1 MNGSVRQLR
10 IRQLIDSNEFVDLE
24 TLQRELDA
32 SVSTLRRDL
41 IELEQQG
48 VLKRVYMAARCSR
61 HSSSANGALCRFP
74 RPERAHAQRK
84 RTHRPPLSAGM
95 VEEGQTVILDGGS
108 TVAAV
113 SRHLSTLRLQVVT
126 NSLAIAEVFADARQ
140 IELTLTGGYL
150 YPRTRVMVGPLCE
163 HTLST
168 VRADTLIMGIGG
180 VTEAGYSNNNTLVVG
195 PERMMIE
202 VSQKVIIVADHTKFG
217 KSAMIPV
224 APLSVADL
232 VVTDSGLAIEHQQM
246 LRDYG
251 IEFRLT

>member
-24 TLQRELDA
+24 TLQRELAA
-32 SVSTLRRDL
+32 SLSTLRRDL

-48 VLKRVYMAARCSR
+48 VLKRVYGGAMAAQPSTNSTLDFQVQSGRMRSEK
-61 HSSSANGALCRFP
+61 
-74 RPERAHAQRK
+74 ERMAAAV
-84 RTHRPPLSAGM
+84 AGL
-95 VEEGQTVILDGGS
+95 VEDGQTVILDGGS

-113 SRHLSTLRLQVVT
+113 SRHLAERRLQVVT

-150 YPRTRVMVGPLCE
+150 YARTRVLVGPLCE
-163 HTLST
+163 HMLGT

-195 PERMMIE
+195 PERKMIE
-202 VSQKVIIVADHTKFG
+202 VSQRVIVVADHSKFG

-224 APLSVADL
+224 APLDVADI
-232 VVTDSGLAIEHQQM
+232 VVSDSGLDACHQRM
-246 LRDYG
+246 LR
-251 IEFRLT
+251 EHEVEVRLA

>member
-10 IRQLIDSNEFVDLE
+10 IRQLIESNEFVDLE
-24 TLQRELDA
+24 TLQRELAA

-41 IELEQQG
+41 IDLEQQG
-48 VLKRVYMAARCSR
+48 VLKRVYGGAMAAQLAG
-61 HSSSANGALCRFP
+61 SSTSDFQIQSGRMQDEKARIAEAVSSL
-74 RPERAHAQRK
+74 
-84 RTHRPPLSAGM
+84 
-95 VEEGQTVILDGGS
+95 VEDGQTVILDGGS

-113 SRHLSTLRLQVVT
+113 SRHLAERRLQVVT

-168 VRADTLIMGIGG
+168 VHADTLIMGIGG

-195 PERMMIE
+195 PERKMIE
-202 VSQKVIIVADHTKFG
+202 VSERVIIVADRSKFG
-217 KSAMIPV
+217 RSAMIPV
-224 APLSVADL
+224 APLDVADL
-232 VVTDSGLAIEHQQM
+232 VVSDGGLDTIYQEM
-246 LRDYG
+246 LQRHNV
-251 IEFRLT
+251 ELRLV